1 MRWRLRISRDA
12 CRGDVFLD
20 VFMESSSEQRGEFAR
35 GNDPRGF
42 VAAEGQQATLVAG
55 HEITCISHQW
65 VRSVVIAWAPR
76 RKADSVKNGTRQ
88 VVCRRDWTTTSSC
101 G

>member
-1 MRWRLRISRDA
+1 MTPERWQQIEDLYHAAQERLPP
-12 CRGDVFLD
+12 
-20 VFMESSSEQRGEFAR
+20 
-35 GNDPRGF
+35 N
-42 VAAEGQQATLVAG
+42 LVDGCAVIQ
-55 HEITCISHQW
+55 ELACISHQW